1 MSNNNGN
8 IKIYYIVVAFLIVF
22 DQVTK
27 IAVKGFNLF
36 GFEHK
41 GMHLGESIN
50 VFGTWLRWT
59 FVENEGMAF
68 GIKFGIFKIF
78 LSLFSIVA
86 GGALGYYLYKIR
98 HIHWGVKTGI
108 SLIMAG
114 ALGNTIDRVFYG
126 VFYGTDSLFYGK
138 VVDFVQVDIPDVNVF
153 GLFYTHFPVFNVADS
168 CVTVGVC
175 TLLIFNKY
183 IPSFESIFPKKKKE
197 IETEDPLINQV
208 SEDISESEHG
218 KQIG

>member
-1 MSNNNGN
+1 MSNNNGK

-27 IAVKGFNLF
+27 LVVKGFNLL

-78 LSLFSIVA
+78 LSLFSILA

-114 ALGNTIDRVFYG
+114 ALGNMIDRVFYG
-126 VFYGTDSLFYGK
+126 VFYGTDPLFYGK

-175 TLLIFNKY
+175 TLLIFNKF
-183 IPSFESIFPKKKKE
+183 IPSFESIFPKKKE